1 MSPFLRA
8 LLAAFLLL
16 SLSLAAPAA
25 VAQRPTDGGQQR
37 ASSQLAEEWGKS
49 LDAVQSALGNPEIT
63 RAELDELR
71 SKIAAVRQAA
81 VAARA
86 EATAQRKP
94 LADQLAALGAAPAA
108 NQPPEPPDVARER
121 AQLSASVARYDARLK
136 LAEFAIARAGALE
149 LDITRIENQRI
160 AQMLLASEPPPLSAP
175 ALAAAARESG
185 EVLRQLANAPIEWWR
200 SSPFSELESVNL
212 AWIGLIGLLALGV
225 GWPLRN
231 WLLRRY
237 GHRRDIADPSYAR
250 RVLAAAAEGLAR
262 GLLPAIGLLAL
273 IAVLLDEEIVTGLF
287 AHMVEGALVGIIFF
301 SLTSSFAGAALA
313 PEAPSWRIVPFGAGS
328 SRTLARR
335 LTALA
340 AAAAVTLGIRIATQ
354 TLRPEAREFFNL
366 LGLGFDTIIAGLTL
380 ALLERRLWQI
390 EERGSAGE
398 SAEHKPERARW
409 LWPTLRLAI
418 GATLVAVPVL
428 ALSGYANLAGHIVS
442 RVVITGVVVGALLLL
457 RTLLRELLTLLFAS
471 DGSLSLRAR
480 RALALTEQGSHL
492 LAFWAEA
499 ALDLLLILLGIG
511 LTLRLWGVPSS
522 ALGMWRGNALRGIV
536 IGSIRISLVDI
547 LLSILVFVAVWTV
560 TRLFQRLLNEKLL
573 PQTRLEPG
581 VRHSLSALVG
591 YIGFVFAALFATST
605 LGLNLSNL
613 AIIAG
618 ALSVGIGF
626 GLQNIV
632 NNFVSGL
639 ILLIE
644 RPIKV
649 GDWVVVGQHEGFVTR
664 ISVRATE
671 IETFRRASVIV
682 PNSELL
688 SGAVINWTHRDK
700 YGRVNI
706 KAGVAY
712 GSDTG
717 KVRDIMLACARE
729 HGQVLS
735 WPAPHVLFTEF
746 GESALQ
752 FELRVFIGDVEQRS
766 FVASDLHFAI
776 DDAFRKAGIEMP
788 FPQREVSVRNLEAL
802 AEALAAGRGK
812 PGSGT
817 APLARHPDD
826 DGDAKAGEA
835 GAPPA

>member
-1 MSPFLRA
+1 M
-8 LLAAFLLL
+8 
-16 SLSLAAPAA
+16 
-25 VAQRPTDGGQQR
+25 
-37 ASSQLAEEWGKS
+37 
-49 LDAVQSALGNPEIT
+49 
-63 RAELDELR
+63 
-71 SKIAAVRQAA
+71 
-81 VAARA
+81 
-86 EATAQRKP
+86 
-94 LADQLAALGAAPAA
+94 
-108 NQPPEPPDVARER
+108 
-121 AQLSASVARYDARLK
+121 
-136 LAEFAIARAGALE
+136 
-149 LDITRIENQRI
+149 
-160 AQMLLASEPPPLSAP
+160 
-175 ALAAAARESG
+175 
-185 EVLRQLANAPIEWWR
+185 
-200 SSPFSELESVNL
+200 NL

-591 YIGFVFAALFATST
+591 YIGFVFAALFAIST

-700 YGRVNI
+700 YGRVDI

-812 PGSGT
+812 PGSAA

-835 GAPPA
+835 EAPPA